1 MDNEVVR
8 EDSDSTQRRT
18 WTAAEAA
25 AHPALGSGST
35 DSLSRMPRGSQAPT
49 PASSETVVTPAP
61 QFDGS
66 GERLD
71 ASELVVSSES
81 DDLDGGLDGGL
92 ADDLDGIVELSST
105 MLVEDSESSE
115 IEMLSD
121 DLVEEDLAEEDLP
134 NSEAMEGF
142 ALLEADDIVEEDVI
156 EEVDSDLLSFVE
168 ARGEIDEKPQQRAPS
183 PIEVSS
189 VSLSA
194 LHETLH
200 NQAVDSGM
208 ATYSTGVPI
217 HSLDRDS
224 NTGKTLQIVRPEAV
238 EGFFTIR
245 NILMGTVFLAGIGAG
260 IYFGL
265 PTSSSSAAKP
275 AASTAAMVIPADASE
290 SQQAVAS
297 AAVGLPVVA
306 PLVEST
312 QDPEAGNDPALA
324 LAEATDTEAAEPP
337 AVAPLESPAGESPA
351 FESPAVAPSEEPS
364 EVVAPPSNIDVQ
376 PLDVEAVVAAAP
388 ETEVIAPVT
397 RKASRRARSSD
408 VDDIAPKSFGS
419 GDPGVLMLGAK
430 PPCDIFIDGKKTGLK
445 TPQRVLRLPP
455 GKHKITL
462 INQEHKLRDSFRVSI
477 QSGKKTRIVR
487 DMTSKIQ

>member
-25 AHPALGSGST
+25 AHPALGMGST

-71 ASELVVSSES
+71 ASELVVSSEAEER
-81 DDLDGGLDGGL
+81 LDG
-92 ADDLDGIVELSST
+92 DDLDGIVELSST

-121 DLVEEDLAEEDLP
+121 DLVEEDVVEEDVIDDD
-134 NSEAMEGF
+134 AIEGI
-142 ALLEADDIVEEDVI
+142 ALLGAEDVIEEDVI

-168 ARGEIDEKPQQRAPS
+168 ARGEIDEKPQRAPA

-224 NTGKTLQIVRPEAV
+224 NTGKTLQIVRPEAA
-238 EGFFTIR
+238 ESLFTIR

-260 IYFGL
+260 IFFGL
-265 PTSSSSAAKP
+265 PTSSSSATSSSATAQP
-275 AASTAAMVIPADASE
+275 AASATAAMVVPADASE
-290 SQQAVAS
+290 STQAAAS
-297 AAVGLPVVA
+297 SAVGLPVVA
-306 PLVEST
+306 PLVENT
-312 QDPEAGNDPALA
+312 EDPEAGSEPALA
-324 LAEATDTEAAEPP
+324 PTEVAATEAAEPL
-337 AVAPLESPAGESPA
+337 AVAPLETL
-351 FESPAVAPSEEPS
+351 AVAPSEEPS
-364 EVVAPPSNIDVQ
+364 EDVAPPSNIDVR
-376 PLDVEAVVAAAP
+376 PLDVEPVVAAAPETETAP

-397 RKASRRARSSD
+397 RKASRRARSND
-408 VDDIAPKSFGS
+408 ADGIAPRTFGS